1 MSGGRRPGM
10 GPGPALGPPYQPHSG
25 PSHPTHP
32 YMSQHGMPPM
42 GPGQQQQQQQQQRFM
57 MAGGQMYG
65 PGPGPPMYGMPPASS
80 QQAGGLP
87 HPGSHPGPP
96 VSPAARPP
104 TPQHLQQQQ
113 QHLQQQHPMQAM
125 MQNSP
130 KQPSPAP
137 SASSEHGSTHSTRP
151 GEDGLDV
158 KTEPGN
164 PEEQGDSSRGNHR
177 PVPSP
182 VGSTGSRSN
191 TPASIPGGPV
201 GSPMPVRPNSGQLD
215 GQNRMTQ
222 SPMAT
227 QGYNQQMMPPPN
239 SMGYMPSPAGK
250 MGGPPMPGH
259 YPQYNSQYPQGNYS
273 RQQPG
278 MPGMGGPPMSGPM
291 QSYPGSQPGMYP
303 SGPGQMSGPMQGQM
317 GGPPMYGGNM
327 STMNR
332 SGQGGYYPTQPGMIG
347 GVGSGQYPPYSAP
360 HMGSM
365 PPNMPHGMQQQGPPS
380 TPQGMMPQQMGGG
393 MPPTSVSTSA
403 ASSSNKAAQAAQAA
417 MMAAANSLGPRSMA
431 SSRGAMSPSRGM
443 FSQSGGGG
451 PLAQINNM
459 TNSPNLGSPSL
470 QSMSNAVE
478 QLARNIPPHSSSPS
492 PVPKS
497 AAMTGNSMLASNIA
511 HGSDHSN
518 HMPSPMSN
526 SGSTDFHENS
536 LSRPNSTSTG
546 PPGQVPDLPTNES
559 TTGSDSSGSA
569 PSDSTSVDSGFHSSD
584 QGEKT
589 SDSVNSSG
597 QSGLSPPLQQHNGDH
612 HHQQHPHMHH
622 QQHPQQHPHHMQSQQ
637 QHPYPPRPSENMS
650 PVGQHPA
657 SHLHHHHQ
665 PYMQQQHPHHLNM
678 VGPDSKM
685 PYSNAGVPLPP
696 SSISSSMSSMPSS
709 TGGVTT
715 TSSGPMTTSVTQ
727 SIAAPVTSVSTLSLP
742 HPSHPQTHHM
752 GPQGLHNMMSSHNMG
767 PPHGMMPNGGMP
779 PSSMM
784 PPGHLGGGPGQM
796 GGHMGHNM
804 MPPHSMNGPMLGPAN
819 QMMGH
824 NGPMMPG
831 HSGNMPPHMG
841 QMPLQEQHQQPS
853 APLQGN
859 CIPPTSNSG
868 SNSTTSEDPPEKKK
882 KNKDME
888 GQSGVP
894 RHVAH
899 MAHLGPQH
907 FTEEPSS
914 PGGLKSSDLSKL
926 FEMGPE
932 PDRRPFIERVL
943 TFLEESGQPV
953 TSMPVISKTPIDLY
967 KLYFCVRDK
976 GGFEEVTRNKKWRDV
991 CQVVNIGTSASA
1003 AFTLK
1008 KNYIR
1013 YLFNYECR
1021 FDRGGIDPAPILAQM
1036 EAQLAHKR
1044 EQKSK
1049 RAPSPGSTNSND
1061 AFRPPSVPNNQGD
1074 AGFPQNMPPPYMQQN
1089 PDGNGMP
1096 ANPHMAGNNMM
1107 IGPGNMMGGP
1117 PPHHGSMGNMMGGPS
1132 GPNMMGGPPG
1142 PQGMMGSG
1150 PMPPNNGPQ
1159 GMMSG
1164 QPPMM
1169 GQGYNGGPMM
1179 PQQQQQA
1186 PITSN
1191 SVSVQDPFSDDSNYP
1206 RMAGPP
1212 TSGSGQPTPPPPPQ
1226 SSGVGPQVPSSVS
1239 YPSMQMSSSM
1249 MGSASVSTMTSTSN
1263 NSSNVGRGPPNSHSD
1278 HPHPQQ
1284 MGFQASSIGPPTSDT
1299 PSSGPQFPFGQQFD
1313 RPDRYDQS
1321 SPGLGP
1327 RPAGPGLPH
1336 SQGPPDSAPNSSM
1349 YGSGPR
1355 FPGPQYPSQGAP
1367 YQVPPGSQYSGYP
1380 QQGPPGGPYS
1390 GPPRPG
1396 GPMFGTPNKRFPDDH
1411 TVQPN
1416 QYSDWSNGGMGG
1428 HIGYHP
1434 SASPHDGQ
1442 TPSQDDR
1449 NQWTNI
1455 QRSRHSGSG
1464 QGGYIPPVSPS
1475 TPPMGPYSRQL
1486 ATPRTSPHSR
1496 DRYMTH
1502 KMPPAYGGPLSASL
1516 GKKDLS
1522 FPSDCVESV
1531 GISTTKRKRLTHKD
1545 LAPFEAWRL
1554 MLSLKSG
1561 LLAESTWAL
1570 DTLNVLLHDD
1580 VTYGYF
1586 SLSTL
1591 PGLLEVLTEHFRHCL
1606 MAMFDSFDDLE
1617 EGQTSRVLFR
1627 KAQLKKN
1634 EEKFDEKREK
1644 VISPRPEDQLSV
1656 QLLSGANYTMV
1667 SRKGLPVKLDNSPF
1681 DSSVLESKD
1690 WDVFSHFHTP
1700 NDHWSQGCG
1709 DITDHIMTHLES
1721 TSTNSFLSSKF
1732 KRKQRMDVEQES
1744 AELASQPKRSKCSNG
1759 SRLSSVI
1766 ELPGPGEKCPAA
1778 NKLDTVDVKRESLG
1792 CNENMDNSSSTLVNN
1807 KNPSMSSDSVT
1818 SITNSKADI
1827 PNSLCNGDQIKG
1839 ANGEDKENNC
1849 EISECIQ
1856 IKQEPPDEDEPTKQ
1870 KSNLC
1875 DGEQVQSCNGEVDS
1889 KSGKIEKLD
1898 SAPVKPLENG
1908 DIEQPKLSPMV
1919 NHLDKGPNSPHGK
1932 SAACKDSDDGSDIS
1946 PPVLKAEG
1954 LDEDE
1959 EEMDIEL
1966 SSNPL
1971 NSTMKADSSGAS
1983 MEADTSIVA
1992 TDAGVKEEH
2001 AKQPT
2006 EETKTAEVKE
2016 RAHEDPS
2023 STSLTSLLTES
2034 SGHAENETEEL
2045 SASFVAEILREED
2058 SLEEEAFQ
2066 RDDPPLCVT
2075 PESRDELGRRC
2086 VCISNI
2092 VRSLSCVPG
2101 NETIISKHAGIMRVL
2116 GKLLLLQHSH
2126 PAKPPP
2132 RRLPQGDEEEEE
2144 KEEEAPPRVYDD
2156 EHWWWDYLDQL
2167 RENTLVILAN
2177 VCGHLQLANFSEA
2190 VCFPLLEGLLHWL
2203 TCPSSVARDPL
2214 PTLGASS
2221 VLSPERLV
2229 LEALCKLCIHET
2241 NVDLLL
2247 ATAHIK
2253 NLVSL
2258 YNVLVRLLADR
2269 HHQIPREFA
2278 IVLMSL
2284 LVPADCTVARA
2295 VALQPPCVAL
2305 LVDFLETAEQAALS
2319 IATQQGLDALQAN
2332 PEAMGTS
2339 LDMLRRAAS
2348 ILLCMSRVPDNR
2360 KMFLPQQSRL
2370 LNLVMSHILDQSVS
2384 NTLAEVL
2391 FECSQFS

>member
-1 MSGGRRPGM
+1 MITTKDNASIGLGHSAFSVCHPLSLSLLCDEARCVLVCVGDLSEW
-10 GPGPALGPPYQPHSG
+10 GPLGLDIYISL
-25 PSHPTHP
+25 
-32 YMSQHGMPPM
+32 
-42 GPGQQQQQQQQQRFM
+42 
-57 MAGGQMYG
+57 AGGVE
-65 PGPGPPMYGMPPASS
+65 S
-80 QQAGGLP
+80 
-87 HPGSHPGPP
+87 
-96 VSPAARPP
+96 
-104 TPQHLQQQQ
+104 
-113 QHLQQQHPMQAM
+113 
-125 MQNSP
+125 
-130 KQPSPAP
+130 
-137 SASSEHGSTHSTRP
+137 
-151 GEDGLDV
+151 
-158 KTEPGN
+158 EPGN
-164 PEEQGDSSRGNHR
+164 PEEQGDGARSNPR

-201 GSPMPVRPNSGQLD
+201 GSPMPVRPTSGQLD

-239 SMGYMPSPAGK
+239 SIGYMPSPAGK

-259 YPQYNSQYPQGNYS
+259 YPQYNSQYPQNNYG

-303 SGPGQMSGPMQGQM
+303 SGPGQMAGPMQGQM

-327 STMNR
+327 SGMNR
-332 SGQGGYYPTQPGMIG
+332 GGQGGYYPPQPGMMG
-347 GVGSGQYPPYSAP
+347 GGASGQYPPYGSP

-365 PPNMPHGMQQQGPPS
+365 PPNMPHGMQQQGPAG
-380 TPQGMMPQQMGGG
+380 TPQGMMSQQMAGG
-393 MPPTSVSTSA
+393 MPPSSAPTSA
-403 ASSSNKAAQAAQAA
+403 PSSSNKAAQAAQAA
-417 MMAAANSLGPRSMA
+417 MMAAANSLGPRNMA

-443 FSQSGGGG
+443 FSQSSGGGG

-459 TNSPNLGSPSL
+459 ANSPNLGNPSL

-478 QLARNIPPHSSSPS
+478 QLARSIPPHSSSPS

-497 AAMTGNSMLASNIA
+497 AGLTGSSNNSSMLTSNIA
-511 HGSDHSN
+511 HGGDHSN

-526 SGSTDFHENS
+526 SGNSDFHENS

-546 PPGQVPDLPTNES
+546 PPGQVPDLATNES
-559 TTGSDSSGSA
+559 TAGSDSSGSA

-589 SDSVNSSG
+589 SDSTNSSG
-597 QSGLSPPLQQHNGDH
+597 QPGLSPPPQQQHNGDH
-612 HHQQHPHMHH
+612 HLHHQQQHQQHMHH
-622 QQHPQQHPHHMQSQQ
+622 HPQHPTGQHSHHMQSQPA
-637 QHPYPPRPSENMS
+637 HMFPGRAADNMS

-657 SHLHHHHQ
+657 SHLHHHQ
-665 PYMQQQHPHHLNM
+665 PYMQQQHPHHPNM
-678 VGPDSKM
+678 VAGPDSKM

-696 SSISSSMSSMPSS
+696 SSMSSAMSSLPSS

-715 TSSGPMTTSVTQ
+715 TCSGPMTTSVTQ
-727 SIAAPVTSVSTLSLP
+727 SIASPVTSVSSTMAMSHPP
-742 HPSHPQTHHM
+742 HPQPHHM
-752 GPQGLHNMMSSHNMG
+752 GPQGLHSMMGSHGMG
-767 PPHGMMPNGGMP
+767 PPGHGMMPNGGMP
-779 PSSMM
+779 PNSMM
-784 PPGHLGGGPGQM
+784 PPGHMGAGPPGQM

-804 MPPHSMNGPMLGPAN
+804 MPPHSMNGPMMGPTN
-819 QMMGH
+819 QMNH

-831 HSGNMPPHMG
+831 HAGNVPPHMA
-841 QMPLQEQHQQPS
+841 QMPIQEQHHHQQQQQQQQQPNP
-853 APLQGN
+853 PLQGN
-859 CIPPTSNSG
+859 CIPPTPASNGTNTS
-868 SNSTTSEDPPEKKK
+868 SNTTTSEDPPEKKK
-882 KNKDME
+882 KNKELE

-899 MAHLGPQH
+899 MAHLGPQQ
-907 FTEEPSS
+907 FTEEPNS

-926 FEMGPE
+926 YEMGPE

-943 TFLEESGQPV
+943 AFLEESGQPV
-953 TSMPVISKTPIDLY
+953 TAMPVISKTPIDLY
-967 KLYFCVRDK
+967 KLYFCVREK
-976 GGFEEVTRNKKWRDV
+976 GGFEEVTRNKKWRDI

-1013 YLFNYECR
+1013 YLFNYECK
-1021 FDRGGIDPAPILAQM
+1021 FDRGGIDPGPILAQM

-1049 RAPSPGSTNSND
+1049 RAPSPAGSTNSND

-1074 AGFPQNMPPPYMQQN
+1074 AGFPPTMPPPYMQQG
-1089 PDGNGMP
+1089 PDGGSMP
-1096 ANPHMAGNNMM
+1096 ANPHMAGGNMM
-1107 IGPGNMMGGP
+1107 MGPGNMMGAP
-1117 PPHHGSMGNMMGGPS
+1117 PPHHTSMGNMMGGPP

-1150 PMPPNNGPQ
+1150 PMPPNSGP
-1159 GMMSG
+1159 GAMMG
-1164 QPPMM
+1164 GPPPMM
-1169 GQGYNGGPMM
+1169 GQGYTSGPMM
-1179 PQQQQQA
+1179 PQQQQQQA

-1206 RMAGPP
+1206 RMTGGP
-1212 TSGSGQPTPPPPPQ
+1212 SSSSSGQPTPPPPPPPQ
-1226 SSGVGPQVPSSVS
+1226 SSVGAPPQIPASSSS

-1249 MGSASVSTMTSTSN
+1249 VGPGGTSTMTSTSN
-1263 NSSNVGRGPPNSHSD
+1263 NSGGMGRGPPSSHAD
-1278 HPHPQQ
+1278 PPHPAQ
-1284 MGFQASSIGPPTSDT
+1284 MGFQASSVGAPPTSDT
-1299 PSSGPQFPFGQQFD
+1299 PASGPQFPFGQQFD

-1327 RPAGPGLPH
+1327 RPGVPGMPH
-1336 SQGPPDSAPNSSM
+1336 SQGLQDSAGAGPM
-1349 YGSGPR
+1349 YSGGPR
-1355 FPGPQYPSQGAP
+1355 FPGPQYPSQGSP

-1380 QQGPPGGPYS
+1380 QQGPPPGPYS
-1390 GPPRPG
+1390 GPPRPS
-1396 GPMFGTPNKRFPDDH
+1396 GPMFGTPSKRFPDDH
-1411 TVQPN
+1411 
-1416 QYSDWSNGGMGG
+1416 SDRSQWSSM
-1428 HIGYHP
+1428 
-1434 SASPHDGQ
+1434 
-1442 TPSQDDR
+1442 
-1449 NQWTNI
+1449 

-1464 QGGYIPPVSPS
+1464 QAAYLPPVSPS

-1486 ATPRTSPHSR
+1486 AAPRTSPHSR
-1496 DRYMTH
+1496 DRYVTH
-1502 KMPPAYGGPLSASL
+1502 KTPPAYGGPLSATL

-1522 FPSDCVESV
+1522 FPADCVESV
-1531 GISTTKRKRLTHKD
+1531 AISTAKRKRLTHKD

-1570 DTLNVLLHDD
+1570 DTMSVLLHDD

-1586 SLSTL
+1586 SLATL

-1606 MAMFDSFDDLE
+1606 MAMFDGFDDLE
-1617 EGQTSRVLFR
+1617 AGQTSRVMSS
-1627 KAQLKKN
+1627 KAQLKSS
-1634 EEKFDEKREK
+1634 EEKQGGEKDK
-1644 VISPRPEDQLSV
+1644 PLSPRPEDQLSI

-1667 SRKGLPVKLDNSPF
+1667 SRKGLPVKLDTSPF
-1681 DSSVLESKD
+1681 DSSVLESKE
-1690 WDVFSHFHTP
+1690 WDVFCKFHTAS
-1700 NDHWSQGCG
+1700 DHWSQGCG
-1709 DITDHIMTHLES
+1709 DITNHIMTHLES
-1721 TSTNSFLSSKF
+1721 SSTNSFLSSKF
-1732 KRKQRMDVEQES
+1732 KRKQRGDRGGVESPES
-1744 AELASQPKRSKCSNG
+1744 ASQCKRSKVSSSPHISSGAGKLNG
-1759 SRLSSVI
+1759 S
-1766 ELPGPGEKCPAA
+1766 GENNCTASN
-1778 NKLDTVDVKRESLG
+1778 NKLNSLEVKGEMLE
-1792 CNENMDNSSSTLVNN
+1792 CNENQDSTSSSSNLVNS
-1807 KNPSMSSDSVT
+1807 KNPSISAEPVT
-1818 SITNSKADI
+1818 SLGDSKAGLT
-1827 PNSLCNGDQIKG
+1827 NSLCNGDQTKG
-1839 ANGEDKENNC
+1839 ANNAGENKENNY
-1849 EISECIQ
+1849 EVPDRVQ
-1856 IKQEPPDEDEPTKQ
+1856 IKQEPLDAGELDVQ
-1870 KSNLC
+1870 KSSLC
-1875 DGEQVQSCNGEVDS
+1875 DGEQVQSCNGQVSS
-1889 KSGKIEKLD
+1889 KSGKKD
-1898 SAPVKPLENG
+1898 KSVSSPGKPLENG

-1919 NHLDKGPNSPHGK
+1919 NHLDKAVNSPSSRSAGGK
-1932 SAACKDSDDGSDIS
+1932 DIDDASDSS
-1946 PPVLKAEG
+1946 PPVLKAEC

-1959 EEMDIEL
+1959 DMDMEV
-1966 SSNPL
+1966 SSDPL

-1992 TDAGVKEEH
+1992 ADGNVKEEQ
-2001 AKQPT
+2001 ATKASDNKIS
-2006 EETKTAEVKE
+2006 EETKEQAQED
-2016 RAHEDPS
+2016 RASTTLAS
-2023 STSLTSLLTES
+2023 SLINES
-2034 SGHAENETEEL
+2034 ADHVENETEEL

-2058 SLEEEAFQ
+2058 TLEEEAFQ

-2101 NETIISKHAGIMRVL
+2101 NETVISKHAGIMRVL

-2126 PAKPPP
+2126 PVKPPP
-2132 RRLPQGDEEEEE
+2132 RRLPQGEDEEEE

-2253 NLVSL
+2253 NLLSL

-2305 LVDFLETAEQAALS
+2305 LVDFLETAEQAALT